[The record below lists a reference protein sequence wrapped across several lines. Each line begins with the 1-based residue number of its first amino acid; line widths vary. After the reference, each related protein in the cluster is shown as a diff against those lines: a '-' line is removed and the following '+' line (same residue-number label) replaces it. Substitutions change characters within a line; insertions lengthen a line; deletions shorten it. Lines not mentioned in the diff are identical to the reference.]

1 MNRKSYKREV
11 KYLPTTTFYNLPDK
25 KKNRIVKAAVEEF
38 AQNGYTKASI
48 TRIVNEADIAKG
60 SYYQYFEDKEDL
72 YKYILKKAVEKKL
85 KYVKEELN
93 DFNEGDFFEYWRKLN
108 IASLKYAEA
117 NFKLAKVASNFV
129 KNKKQEFNSLII
141 DEYKK
146 LGLDSFE
153 RLLKRAVEE
162 GDVRKDI
169 NISYTAGLLY
179 KASFFITDYFFEKN
193 NIKQLDEF
201 IPLVDNIIEIIQY
214 GIKKEGG

>member
-1 MNRKSYKREV
+1 M
-11 KYLPTTTFYNLPDK
+11 PTTTFYNLPDK

-179 KASFFITDYFFEKN
+179 KASFFITDYFFEKK

>member
-1 MNRKSYKREV
+1 M
-11 KYLPTTTFYNLPDK
+11 PTTTFYNLPDK